1 MSLFLTEWLTGP
13 SDFMFFADM
22 AWQPIVQCYTVNE
35 LEGDGAKEV
44 RTKLSFFEIETTKK
58 FIALLGPEMGRRFAN
73 RLDRATEIILK
84 KVEAQTFVKANFLTL
99 YNRNAKDLEKT
110 SEELSFLF
118 DMFLMDYEF
127 WNKTDLIAMYTN
139 IIFYGMIDDPKPYF
153 FTLPPLSQW
162 DEYFSATED
171 DN

>member
-22 AWQPIVQCYTVNE
+22 AWQPFVQCYTVND
-35 LEGDGAKEV
+35 LEEDKEV
-44 RTKLSFFEIETTKK
+44 KTKLSFFNVEATKK
-58 FIALLGPEMGRRFAN
+58 FISLLGPEMGKRFAN

-84 KVEAQTFVKANFLTL
+84 KVEAQTFIRMNFMTL
-99 YNRNAKDLEKT
+99 YGRNAKDLEKT

-127 WNKTDLIAMYTN
+127 WHKTDLIEMYTN
-139 IIFYGMIDDPKPYF
+139 IIFYGMVEDPKPYF
-153 FTLPPLSQW
+153 FSLPPLSQW
-162 DEYFSATED
+162 DDYFSSDID